1 MTVERSTPQIH
12 PQAVVDSKAEL
23 GLGVV
28 ISSGAVI
35 GDLL

>member
-1 MTVERSTPQIH
+1 MTVESSTPQIH

-28 ISSGAVI
+28 IASGA
-35 GDLL
+35 L